1 MSVFSERLKQSL
13 SMRGIKQI
21 ELANEIGT
29 CKSLITSY
37 VKGICEPS
45 RDNLILISK
54 VLNVSPAWL
63 MGLDDESMD
72 STVKEQTAVDRK
84 AVIDFLKNEDN
95 IEYLKC
101 LVRLVSY
108 QIEYLEAIDELERS
122 MNDDQITDC

>member
-21 ELANEIGT
+21 ELGRITGIY
-29 CKSLITSY
+29 KSM
-37 VKGICEPS
+37 ICEYTKGLYEPNGY
-45 RDNLILISK
+45 NLILISK
-54 VLNVSPAWL
+54 ALNVSPAWL

-72 STVKEQTAVDRK
+72 STVKEQTAVNRK

-101 LVRLVSY
+101 LVRSVSY
-108 QIEYLEAIDELERS
+108 RIDYLEAIDELERS